1 MFQEMCA
8 DCGVGPD
15 GAPLKDDWDPN
26 SPAVVEK
33 MRNWLSRLRQTCLHP
48 QVGLRNRKA
57 LGSSKGPLRTVA
69 EVLAGAYLRAFYCP
83 FIVSSKLLIITE
95 ERYALEMSF
104 ISTLLR
110 EQNH

>member
-8 DCGVGPD
+8 DCGVALD
-15 GAPLKDDWDPN
+15 GTPLKDDWDPN

-69 EVLAGAYLRAFYCP
+69 EVLAGAYLLAFYYP
-83 FIVSSKLLIITE
+83 FLVSSKFHIITQ
-95 ERYALEMSF
+95 ALCASAISF
-104 ISTLLR
+104 ILDLAR
-110 EQNH
+110 ERNH